1 MPGKS
6 KTTVRVRKA
15 KGAGGTELARLR
27 KIISAIDG
35 AFEKLSH
42 GEPTWFVGPKG
53 RCFAMFDNHH
63 HGAEHISVY
72 FPTPKEVQEALIAS
86 NPERYWS
93 PPYVGKSGWTAV
105 ILSRDPDWKT
115 VERLARESFARIAAR

>member
-1 MPGKS
+1 VPARTKS
-6 KTTVRVRKA
+6 TVRARKA
-15 KGAGGTELARLR
+15 KGAGGKELARLR
-27 KIISAIDG
+27 KIMSTIDG
-35 AFEKLSH
+35 SFEKLSH

-53 RCFAMFDNHH
+53 RVFAIFDNHH

-72 FPTPKEVQEALIAS
+72 FPTPVEVQQALIAD
-86 NPERYWS
+86 NPDRYWS

-105 ILSRDPDWKT
+105 ILSRDPDWPA